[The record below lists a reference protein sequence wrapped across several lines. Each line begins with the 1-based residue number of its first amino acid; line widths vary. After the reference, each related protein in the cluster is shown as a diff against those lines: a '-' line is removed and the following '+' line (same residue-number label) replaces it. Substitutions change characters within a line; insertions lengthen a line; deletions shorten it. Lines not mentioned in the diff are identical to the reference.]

1 MVSSRWG
8 VVSERERSAANG
20 HEHERPAAMVAVD
33 GGRELGHA
41 RGQELGRQV
50 HLAGRRAGRALDERG
65 HAGFA
70 RS

>member
-1 MVSSRWG
+1 
-8 VVSERERSAANG
+8 VVREHGGALEHG

-41 RGQELGRQV
+41 RRQELGRQV